1 MLDIYYIGGI
11 HMAKRKKRSGGKKR
25 TISAEQ
31 QMKMQEGRR
40 KAAAHK
46 DRVKQLYE
54 SGVAVSEET
63 TRTQRMLDSVRRKG

>member
-1 MLDIYYIGGI
+1 
-11 HMAKRKKRSGGKKR
+11 MAKRRKSSGKKR

-40 KAAAHK
+40 KAASHK
-46 DRVKQLYE
+46 DKVKKLYE

-63 TRTQRMLDSVRRKG
+63 TRTQRMLNSVRRKG